1 MESPPSNLTVNGMD
15 IPFHEI
21 DESGDI
27 PRIRFKLD
35 HTWRSPLDFIVPN
48 VTALEFILRLHHTTA
63 GFWSREVN
71 KPASNSEVKR
81 WLENSAVRFN
91 GRALKPKDTLDF
103 PLFSVIMFPKA
114 NRITIL

>member
-1 MESPPSNLTVNGMD
+1 MESTPFLVVNGTTVSL
-15 IPFHEI
+15 HEI
-21 DESGDI
+21 DESGDM

-48 VTALEFILRLHHTTA
+48 CTALEFMLRLHNTKA

-81 WLENSAVRFN
+81 WLENSGVRFN
-91 GRALKPKDTLDF
+91 GRALKPRDMLDF